1 MLGSIG
7 MPELIVIFLIALVI
21 FGPRKLPE
29 LGRSLGKGIAE
40 FKRASNELKSTLE
53 EEIRL
58 EERADAAKTQASQSV
73 TAPAAPVSTP
83 GAAQTIPPPMAL
95 VPFPGQ
101 QTGLASLP
109 PDDEEESPG
118 GKMSFL
124 EHLDELRKRLV
135 NAVLAIGVG
144 ILVTFAFIQPIF
156 NFLLAPTRKVL
167 PPGVKII
174 YTQPGEAFGMYVT
187 VSMIAGIVVASP
199 YVMYQVWMF
208 IAPGLYTKEKKA
220 ALPFVLFTTIGFV
233 CGAAFNHY
241 VAFPFLMRFFAQFNG
256 IDLAFMPRL
265 EDTFSLYT
273 KMLLGMGLVFQMPAI
288 VFFLA
293 KMKLIT
299 AGFLWRHGKY
309 AILIAYV
316 IAAVITPTGDPVN
329 QTIFAAPMIVLYFL
343 SIIIAWVVN
352 PRRGAAN
359 SDE

>member
-1 MLGSIG
+1 
-7 MPELIVIFLIALVI
+7 
-21 FGPRKLPE
+21 
-29 LGRSLGKGIAE
+29 
-40 FKRASNELKSTLE
+40 
-53 EEIRL
+53 
-58 EERADAAKTQASQSV
+58 
-73 TAPAAPVSTP
+73 
-83 GAAQTIPPPMAL
+83 MAL
-95 VPFPGQ
+95 VPFPGPH
-101 QTGLASLP
+101 TGLAPLD
-109 PDDEEESPG
+109 PDDDEESPG

-124 EHLDELRKRLV
+124 EHLDELRKRIV
-135 NAVLAIGVG
+135 NSCIAIGVG
-144 ILVTFAFIQPIF
+144 ILVTFAFIERIF

-187 VSMIAGIVVASP
+187 VSLIAGAVIASP

-208 IAPGLYTKEKKA
+208 IAPGLYSREKRMA
-220 ALPFVLFTTIGFV
+220 FPFVLFTTVGFIG
-233 CGAAFNHY
+233 GAAFNHF

-256 IDLAFMPRL
+256 VDLAFMPRL

-273 KMLLGMGLVFQMPAI
+273 KMLLGMGLVFQMPAV

-293 KMKLIT
+293 KMKLVT

-309 AILIAYV
+309 AILIAYI

-352 PRRGAAN
+352 PRSGRKDSE
-359 SDE
+359 SDS